1 MHLVLVQLHILFL
14 NIMLSFKKKKTVI
27 EKVYTVKFRILR
39 FPSLPPDSDEH
50 YYIRLSQSLLW
61 DSSF

>member
-14 NIMLSFKKKKTVI
+14 NIMLSFKKKTVI

-39 FPSLPPDSDEH
+39 FLSLPPDSDEH
-50 YYIRLSQSLLW
+50 YYIRVSQSLLW